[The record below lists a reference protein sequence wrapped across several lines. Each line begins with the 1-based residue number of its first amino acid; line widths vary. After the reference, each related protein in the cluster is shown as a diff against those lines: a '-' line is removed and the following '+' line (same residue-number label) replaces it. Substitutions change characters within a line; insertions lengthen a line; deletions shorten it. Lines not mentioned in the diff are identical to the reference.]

1 MTNSVAFIESHR
13 IDEKD
18 FTRNRCLT
26 LPVLINYCLNM
37 TKGNTQ
43 SELNRFFQIR
53 DQSDVPIPKVTA
65 VAFFKARMKFSATA
79 FIDLNKDVINHF
91 YQNVTADTWNG
102 HRVLAVDGVKY
113 HLPDE
118 EAIHTE
124 FGGQSNQ
131 HTDEVP
137 MALGSA
143 LYDIHQKI
151 IIDAQLF
158 PYRSDDRAIAFKHL
172 EATQAG
178 DLILYARGYPAF
190 WLMAAHQ
197 SYQRDWCMRVKA
209 DFNTEVS
216 QFVASGAKQQIVTLT
231 ASDEAKRKCLD
242 KELSVESQTVRLM
255 RITVKNKVYYLI
267 TNLLDTQR
275 YPVQAFKAL
284 YHLRWQIE
292 EGYKRQKSW
301 LEIEN
306 FTGKSVFSVQQDDY
320 ARILSLNLTAISVFA
335 AQRHPDQTLPHR
347 KYRYQI
353 NFAQALSTMKDTIVK
368 CLYGLISM
376 QGYKQLVE
384 TIRQS
389 LTIIRPDRRFERKKR
404 SGASKKFHSCYKR
417 ML

>member
-1 MTNSVAFIESHR
+1 MAKAS
-13 IDEKD
+13 
-18 FTRNRCLT
+18 
-26 LPVLINYCLNM
+26 
-37 TKGNTQ
+37 TQ

-53 DQSDVPIPKVTA
+53 DQSDVPTPNVTA
-65 VAFFKARMKFSATA
+65 AAFFKARLKFSASA
-79 FIDLNKDVINHF
+79 FIDLNKDVTQHF
-91 YQNVTADTWNG
+91 YQTVNADTWYG

-118 EAIHTE
+118 DAIHAE

-131 HTDEVP
+131 HPDEVP

-158 PYRSDDRAIAFKHL
+158 PYRSDERAIAFKHL
-172 EATQAG
+172 EATQVG
-178 DLILYARGYPAF
+178 DVILYDRGYPAF

-197 SYQRDWCMRVKA
+197 QYQRDWCMRVKA

-216 QFVASGAKQQIVTLT
+216 QFVASGDTQQIVTLT
-231 ASDEAKRKCLD
+231 ASDEARRKCLD
-242 KELSVESQTVRLM
+242 KGLPVKPQTVRLI
-255 RITVKNKVYYLI
+255 RITVKNKVYFLM
-267 TNLLDTQR
+267 TNLLDTHR
-275 YPVQAFKAL
+275 YPIRAFKAL

-306 FTGKSVFSVQQDDY
+306 FTGKSVLSVRQDY
-320 ARILSLNLTAISVFA
+320 HARILSLNLTAIAVSA
-335 AQRHPDQTLPHR
+335 AQQQSDQTVSKRSYH
-347 KYRYQI
+347 YQV
-353 NFAQALSTMKDTIVK
+353 NFAHALSTMKDTIVK

-376 QGYKQLVE
+376 RGYKQLVE
-384 TIRQS
+384 TMRQS
-389 LTIIRPDRRFERKKR
+389 LTIIRSGRCFERKKR
-404 SGASKKFHSCYKR
+404 SSGRKKFYPCYKR

>member
-1 MTNSVAFIESHR
+1 MV
-13 IDEKD
+13 
-18 FTRNRCLT
+18 
-26 LPVLINYCLNM
+26 
-37 TKGNTQ
+37 KGSTQ

-53 DQSDVPIPKVTA
+53 DQSDVPKPAVTA
-65 VAFFKARMKFSATA
+65 TAFFKARLKFSATA
-79 FIDLNKDVINHF
+79 FVDLNRHVINHF
-91 YQNVTADTWNG
+91 YQAVTAETWNG

-118 EAIHTE
+118 AAIHTE

-151 IIDAQLF
+151 ILDAQLF
-158 PYRSDDRAIAFKHL
+158 PYRSDEREIAFKHL

-178 DLILYARGYPAF
+178 DLILYDRGYPAF
-190 WLMAAHQ
+190 WLLAAHQ
-197 SYQRDWCMRVKA
+197 FYQRDWCMRVKA

-231 ASDEAKRKCLD
+231 ASDEARRKCRD
-242 KELSVESQTVRLM
+242 KGLPVEPQTVRLM
-255 RITVKNKVYYLI
+255 RVNKVYYLM

-306 FTGKSVFSVQQDDY
+306 FTGKSVLSIQQDY
-320 ARILSLNLTAISVFA
+320 HARILSLNLTAIAVFA
-335 AQRHPDQTLPHR
+335 AQRHPDRTLPHR

-353 NFAQALSTMKDTIVK
+353 NFAQALSTMKDTLVK

-376 QGYKQLVE
+376 QGY
-384 TIRQS
+384 RQ
-389 LTIIRPDRRFERKKR
+389 
-404 SGASKKFHSCYKR
+404 
-417 ML
+417 

>member
-1 MTNSVAFIESHR
+1 MV
-13 IDEKD
+13 
-18 FTRNRCLT
+18 
-26 LPVLINYCLNM
+26 
-37 TKGNTQ
+37 KGNTQ
-43 SELNRFFQIR
+43 SELNRFFQLR

-65 VAFFKARMKFSATA
+65 AAFFKARLKFSATA
-79 FIDLNKDVINHF
+79 FIDLNRDVTNHF
-91 YQNVTADTWNG
+91 YQTVKADTWNG

-118 EAIHTE
+118 DVIHTE

-131 HTDEVP
+131 HPDEIP

-151 IIDAQLF
+151 IIDAHLF
-158 PYRSDDRAIAFKHL
+158 PYRSDEREIAFKHL
-172 EATQAG
+172 QATQAG
-178 DLILYARGYPAF
+178 DLILYDRGYPAF

-197 SYQRDWCMRVKA
+197 KYQRDWCMRVKA

-216 QFVASGAKQQIVTLT
+216 RFVASGEQQLIVTLT
-231 ASDEAKRKCLD
+231 ASDEARRKCLD
-242 KELSVESQTVRLM
+242 KGLSVEARTVRLI
-255 RITVKNKVYYLI
+255 RITVKKKVYYLM

-275 YPVQAFKAL
+275 YPVPAFKAL
-284 YHLRWQIE
+284 YHKRWQIE

-306 FTGKSVFSVQQDDY
+306 FTGKSVLSVRQDY
-320 ARILSLNLTAISVFA
+320 HARILSLNLTAIAVFA
-335 AQRHPDQTLPHR
+335 AQRHSDQTLPQR
-347 KYRYQI
+347 QYRYQI

-376 QGYKQLVE
+376 HGFAQLVE
-384 TIRQS
+384 TIRQA
-389 LTIIRPDRRFERKKR
+389 LTIIRPGRHFERKKR
-404 SGASKKFHSCYKR
+404 SGASRKFHPCYKR

>member
-1 MTNSVAFIESHR
+1 MV
-13 IDEKD
+13 
-18 FTRNRCLT
+18 
-26 LPVLINYCLNM
+26 
-37 TKGNTQ
+37 KGNTQ

-53 DQSDVPIPKVTA
+53 DQTDIPIPKVTA
-65 VAFFKARMKFSATA
+65 AAFFKARLKFSETA
-79 FIDLNKDVINHF
+79 FIDLNTEVTNHF
-91 YQNVTADTWNG
+91 YQHITAVTWNG

-118 EAIHTE
+118 DVIHTE

-131 HTDEVP
+131 HTDEIP

-151 IIDAQLF
+151 IIDAHLF
-158 PYRSDDRAIAFKHL
+158 PYRSDEREMAFKHL
-172 EATQAG
+172 QATQAG
-178 DLILYARGYPAF
+178 DLILYDRGYPAF
-190 WLMAAHQ
+190 WLMAGHQ

-216 QFVASGAKQQIVTLT
+216 QFVASGAKQKTVTLT
-231 ASDEAKRKCLD
+231 ASDQARRKCLD
-242 KELSVESQTVRLM
+242 KGLPVEPQTVRLI
-255 RITVKNKVYYLI
+255 RITVKKNVYYLM

-284 YHLRWQIE
+284 YHKRWQIE

-306 FTGKSVFSVQQDDY
+306 FTGKSVLSVRQDY
-320 ARILSLNLTAISVFA
+320 HARILSLNLTAIAVFA
-335 AQRHPDQTLPHR
+335 AQRHCDQTLPQGQ
-347 KYRYQI
+347 YRYQI

-376 QGYKQLVE
+376 QGFAQLVE
-384 TIRQS
+384 TIRQALS
-389 LTIIRPDRRFERKKR
+389 IIRPGRCFERKKR
-404 SGASKKFHSCYKR
+404 SGASRKCHPCYKR
-417 ML
+417 TL

>member
-1 MTNSVAFIESHR
+1 M
-13 IDEKD
+13 
-18 FTRNRCLT
+18 L
-26 LPVLINYCLNM
+26 
-37 TKGNTQ
+37 KGNTQ

-53 DQSDVPIPKVTA
+53 DQLDVPTPKVTA
-65 VAFFKARMKFSATA
+65 AAFFKARLKFSATA
-79 FIDLNKDVINHF
+79 FVDLNRHVINHF
-91 YQNVTADTWNG
+91 YPAVTAQTWNG

-113 HLPDE
+113 HLPNE

-158 PYRSDDRAIAFKHL
+158 PYRSDEREVAFKHL

-178 DLILYARGYPAF
+178 DLILYDRGYPAF

-197 SYQRDWCMRVKA
+197 FYQRDWCMRVKA

-231 ASDEAKRKCLD
+231 ASDEARHKCLGRG
-242 KELSVESQTVRLM
+242 LPVESQTVRLIH
-255 RITVKNKVYYLI
+255 ITVKKKVYFLM
-267 TNLLDTQR
+267 TNLLNTQR
-275 YPVQAFKAL
+275 YPVHAFKAL

-306 FTGKSVFSVQQDDY
+306 FTGKSVLSVQQDY
-320 ARILSLNLTAISVFA
+320 HARILSLNLTAIAVFA

-347 KYRYQI
+347 KCRYQI

-376 QGYKQLVE
+376 QGYEQLVE

-404 SGASKKFHSCYKR
+404 SGARRKFHPCYKR